1 MNPYEELANAIVLSA
16 VRDYRKALKRLKL
29 YPWDSHARGVKRE
42 CERFFRS
49 LWFMSL
55 TNIDANMLIKRLRL
69 EAKNI

>member
-1 MNPYEELANAIVLSA
+1 MMEHNYTILAEAIIMRA
-16 VRDYRKALKRLKL
+16 VKDYRKALRHDCRGLKR
-29 YPWDSHARGVKRE
+29 A